1 MPTFAF
7 LEYGP
12 PLLAGALMTVKLTV
26 LSETVALLAGFLVG
40 PALLSNW
47 TPLRV
52 ACKCY
57 VELFRGTSALIQLFF
72 LYFVLPQL
80 GVDLPPVLVAVLGLG
95 LNSGAYCAEFIRGAI
110 LAVPRGQREAAAAL
124 GLSPSDRF
132 RFVILPQA
140 AFYAL
145 PPLGNMSIDL
155 LKLTSIVSFITIAD
169 LTFVAY
175 QINQTTLDTIPLF
188 SMVLLFYFV
197 LAQAIAFVFRKA
209 EGRLGRGMQRVSSRA

>member
-1 MPTFAF
+1 MPSPAF

-12 PLLAGALMTVKLTV
+12 PLLSGAVVTIKLTL
-26 LSETVALLAGFLVG
+26 LSEVVALLVGFIVG
-40 PALLSNW
+40 PTLLSRW
-47 TPLRV
+47 SPLRV
-52 ACKCY
+52 LCRCY

-80 GVDLPPVLVAVLGLG
+80 GVDLPPVTVADLGLG
-95 LNSGAYCAEFIRGAI
+95 LNSGAYCAEFVRGAI

-124 GLSPSDRF
+124 GLSRRDQF
-132 RFVILPQA
+132 RFVVLPQA
-140 AFYAL
+140 AFHAI

-169 LTFVAY
+169 MTFVAY

-188 SMVLLFYFV
+188 SMVLAFYFV
-197 LAQAIAFVFRKA
+197 VAQAIAFAFRRA
-209 EGRLGRGMQRVSSRA
+209 ESRLGRGMRRMRALP